1 MKNLIRKYPQLGSS
15 QNPDK
20 LSLTIGSMLLAL
32 VPLFI
37 AIARMFEIELAEAD
51 LVQVINAITGIISMV
66 GVIVG
71 VTRKYI
77 K

>member
-1 MKNLIRKYPQLGSS
+1 
-15 QNPDK
+15 
-20 LSLTIGSMLLAL
+20 MLLAL

-71 VTRKYI
+71 VTRKIY
-77 K
+77 KKYAKFN